1 MLSIDMDANKKEPQ
15 ASKPARVRKELPTV
29 PRPTP
34 EQLRAMDESGRR
46 SADELGR
53 ELAPMF
59 AVSEETLRFRHE

>member
-1 MLSIDMDANKKEPQ
+1 MSANKKEPQ
-15 ASKPARVRKELPTV
+15 ASKPARVRKDLPTI

-34 EQLRAMDESGRR
+34 EQLKAMVDSGRR
-46 SADELGR
+46 SAEELGR